1 VQPKDT
7 VEERRKLATVVP
19 PLLKRLAAGLKA
31 AEIGDEVREAFFA
44 ELMRLHTAIMS
55 APPKDANAPAP
66 APAGGGASLDF
77 SAKITMKN
85 PFGGGDV
92 QVAGLDPE
100 GTVDGTPRG
109 RWDATNPDNLKQGDW
124 LEFKTKAE
132 GEEEKRQ
139 PARLIFISPRKTRYI
154 FADRG
159 EKDYIE
165 CTRAEITRRLRSGE
179 AVLMED
185 EPEVPFFDR
194 IMGGVL
200 AKMKGAA

>member
-1 VQPKDT
+1 
-7 VEERRKLATVVP
+7 
-19 PLLKRLAAGLKA
+19 
-31 AEIGDEVREAFFA
+31 
-44 ELMRLHTAIMS
+44 
-55 APPKDANAPAP
+55 
-66 APAGGGASLDF
+66 
-77 SAKITMKN
+77 MKN